1 MVSKSNIPE
10 FFETA
15 INELKG
21 SDFPV
26 EKIANL
32 FMKLSEAVNVYDF
45 HTLVNDFLKKFLC
58 HK

>member
-10 FFETA
+10 FYEA
-15 INELKG
+15 ALNELKG

-32 FMKLSEAVNVYDF
+32 LMKLSEAVNSYDF
-45 HTLVNDFLKKFLC
+45 HTLVNDFMKG
-58 HK
+58 